1 MENLQSRLLSH
12 RLESVIRDF
21 HQPVMIWQAAIL
33 IGALCFAWV
42 AARFVHGRIDAR
54 RRAAGRAPG
63 AGAQSLKRALFPLF
77 GSVFVGGAQL
87 AFDPFMSTSLLSLA
101 LVPLFGIGLIYVLFF
116 FARRVFARDGHTHAW
131 LSIVEKIVSTVVWA
145 AMVMTVLGIQRD
157 VLGWLDSVQFRVATA
172 HLTLLSVISGALW
185 VCVTLM
191 VAMWLGS
198 VLEDRLSRASTLDA
212 NLKVV
217 LSRVGRALLVFAA
230 ILIGLSLVGI
240 DVTVLGVFGG
250 AVGVGLGFGLQK
262 IASNY
267 VSGFIILLDRS
278 LRLGDAI
285 SVGGLQGVV
294 TQIRTRY
301 TVVRGLDGNE
311 TLIPNEKLIT
321 DVVQNQSSYLTRGY
335 AKVAVQVAYTS
346 DVEQALALL
355 ADAAKDVPRVLA
367 EPAPT
372 PYLVGF
378 GADGI
383 DLELGFWIEDSAKG
397 TSGVRS
403 SVNRNIWRLFSEHGI
418 SIPFPQREVRVVGL
432 PDGFPAAAGEAAGPD
447 PALANGRARTGGVAA
462 TGGQSYRFRGRNRI
476 AALSQSA
483 HGPRGLR
490 QGKKIF
496 IFYKDLERLK

>member
-12 RLESVIRDF
+12 RLASVMRDF

-33 IGALCFAWV
+33 VGALCFAWV

-77 GSVFVGGAQL
+77 GGVFAGGAQL

-145 AMVMTVLGIQRD
+145 AMVLTVLGIQRD
-157 VLGWLDSVQFRVATA
+157 VLGWLDSVQFRVANA
-172 HLTLLSVISGALW
+172 HLTLLSLISGALW

-198 VLEDRLSRASTLDA
+198 VLEDRLTRASTLDA

-346 DVEQALALL
+346 DVEHALALL
-355 ADAAKDVPRVLA
+355 ADAAKGVPRVLA

-372 PYLVGF
+372 PYLVSF

-403 SVNRNIWRLFSEHGI
+403 AVNRNIWRLFSEHGI

-432 PDGFPAAAGEAAGPD
+432 PDGFPAAGTAAAHDPAAGD
-447 PALANGRARTGGVAA
+447 PAASGPAAGNGAVDGRAPAA
-462 TGGQSYRFRGRNRI
+462 
-476 AALSQSA
+476 
-483 HGPRGLR
+483 
-490 QGKKIF
+490 
-496 IFYKDLERLK
+496 

>member
-1 MENLQSRLLSH
+1 MIDNHLFARRLA
-12 RLESVIRDF
+12 EVARDF
-21 HQPVMIWQAAIL
+21 NQPATIWQLGVLA
-33 IGALCFAWV
+33 GALGLAWL
-42 AARFVHGRIDAR
+42 AARWLRGRLDAR
-54 RRAAGRAPG
+54 RRAAGRKAG
-63 AGAQSLKRALFPLF
+63 AGAESLNRAIFTLI
-77 GSVFVGGAQL
+77 GGVLAEVAQFAL
-87 AFDPFMSTSLLSLA
+87 DGVMPTSLLALA
-101 LVPLFGIGLIYVLFF
+101 RVPLFGIGLIYVLFF
-116 FARRVFARDGHTHAW
+116 VARRVFARDGSTSAW
-131 LSIVEKIVSTVVWA
+131 LSIAERIVSIVVWA
-145 AMVMTVLGIQRD
+145 GMAFTVLGIQDD
-157 VLGWLDSVQFRVATA
+157 VLQWLDSVQFRVANA
-172 HLTLLSVISGALW
+172 HLTLLSLLSGALW
-185 VCVTLM
+185 VCVTLI

-198 VLEDRLSRASTLDA
+198 LLEDRLARASTIDA

-217 LSRVGRALLVFAA
+217 LSRVGRALLVVAA
-230 ILIGLSLVGI
+230 VLIGLSLVGI

-250 AVGVGLGFGLQK
+250 ALGVGLGFGLQK

-285 SVGGLQGVV
+285 SVGGLNGIV

-335 AKVAVQVAYTS
+335 AKVTVQVAYTS
-346 DVEQALALL
+346 DVEAALALL
-355 ADAAKDVPRVLA
+355 AGAAKGVPRVLA

-372 PYLVGF
+372 PYLTGF

-403 SVNRNIWRLFSEHGI
+403 NVNRNIWRLFSENGI

-432 PDGFPAAAGEAAGPD
+432 PDGFAPGAPDGAADRPPA
-447 PALANGRARTGGVAA
+447 
-462 TGGQSYRFRGRNRI
+462 
-476 AALSQSA
+476 
-483 HGPRGLR
+483 
-490 QGKKIF
+490 
-496 IFYKDLERLK
+496 

>member
-12 RLESVIRDF
+12 RLASVIRDF

-33 IGALCFAWV
+33 VGALCFAWV

-77 GSVFVGGAQL
+77 GSVFVGGAEL

-217 LSRVGRALLVFAA
+217 
-230 ILIGLSLVGI
+230 LSLVGI

-372 PYLVGF
+372 PYLVSF

-432 PDGFPAAAGEAAGPD
+432 PDGFPAAGAAAGLD
-447 PALANGRARTGGVAA
+447 PAAANGALDGRAPAA
-462 TGGQSYRFRGRNRI
+462 
-476 AALSQSA
+476 
-483 HGPRGLR
+483 
-490 QGKKIF
+490 
-496 IFYKDLERLK
+496 